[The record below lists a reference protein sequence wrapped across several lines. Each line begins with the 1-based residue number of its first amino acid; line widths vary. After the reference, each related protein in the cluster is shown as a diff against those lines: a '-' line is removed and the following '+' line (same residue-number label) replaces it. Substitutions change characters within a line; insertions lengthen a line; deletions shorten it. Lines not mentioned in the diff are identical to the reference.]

1 MSERPDWMTPQGQPW
16 AWTDERLVF
25 ENPWLTLREYPA
37 TAPTGHPAVY
47 AVVGFKNY
55 AIGVLPLHADGTVTL
70 VGQNRFPLHN
80 YSWEIPEGGGP
91 LSDDPL
97 HSAQRELKEE
107 TGLIAADWR
116 EVMRF
121 ELSNSV
127 TDERGFG
134 FIAMDLAQAEA
145 APDETEVIHL
155 ARRPFREVLDLA
167 LCGAMPDMI
176 TIAMLL
182 RAYHMAQ
189 EGLLPA
195 TLAKAMLS

>member
-1 MSERPDWMTPQGQPW
+1 MAETPDWMKPQGRPW
-16 AWTDERLVF
+16 TWSGERTVYD
-25 ENPWLTLREYPA
+25 NPWITLREYPA
-37 TAPTGHPAVY
+37 TAPTGHPATY
-47 AVVGFKNY
+47 AVIGFKNY

-70 VGQNRFPLHN
+70 VGQNRFPMHG

-91 LSDDPL
+91 LDHDPL
-97 HSAQRELKEE
+97 DSAKRELQEE
-107 TGLIAADWR
+107 TGLVAAEWLPVLR
-116 EVMRF
+116 Y

-134 FIAMDLAQAEA
+134 FIALGLTQAEA

-155 ARRPFREVLDLA
+155 ARRPFREALDLA
-167 LCGAMPDMI
+167 LSGAMPDMI

-182 RAYHMAQ
+182 RAYHMAR

-195 TLAKAMLS
+195 ELAKAMLS